1 MDPVSTSFLYSI
13 PLDAVTSVEK
23 QLADA
28 ETESTTGY
36 VANPAESLG
45 SQYGLD
51 LKLQAEVSTLTNWQS
66 ANTIVQSQLTASQNV
81 LSSIS
86 SDAQNFQND
95 LLGAVG
101 SGDVSTLQTEAQS
114 FLSSLVS
121 DLNTTAGGSYLFGG
135 TNNTVA
141 PMADD
146 SAAAQQ
152 ATADAFQTAFGV
164 AISGAG
170 ASSIT
175 ATDMQAFLT
184 GPFASLFTGSNW
196 TTNWSSASS
205 TPTSALIAPGQT
217 VTTSATANDTPFQE
231 LVSAY
236 VSVSDLGLSSL
247 NSSTQTAVLNNAVSL
262 VGSALQGITN
272 SQSTLGISQSQ
283 ITSVNSQMQTQST
296 FVTNWINQLAGVNAY
311 QAASDLTNLTTQLET
326 AYSLTDRISKLGLVN
341 YLST

>member
-1 MDPVSTSFLYSI
+1 
-13 PLDAVTSVEK
+13 
-23 QLADA
+23 
-28 ETESTTGY
+28 
-36 VANPAESLG
+36 
-45 SQYGLD
+45 
-51 LKLQAEVSTLTNWQS
+51 
-66 ANTIVQSQLTASQNV
+66 
-81 LSSIS
+81 
-86 SDAQNFQND
+86 
-95 LLGAVG
+95 
-101 SGDVSTLQTEAQS
+101 
-114 FLSSLVS
+114 
-121 DLNTTAGGSYLFGG
+121 
-135 TNNTVA
+135 
-141 PMADD
+141 MADD